1 MKKALL
7 ILASIVSA
15 LVLYGV
21 LTMYMNIRAYHVRG
35 QVLHAFSVAPQSGAP
50 PVLAGVGGVVWDYIC
65 VGSYEAKGI
74 DVASAKWIAERA
86 RVKHVDSP
94 RQDFSGFDIADEIY
108 TEFAG
113 SRHGL
118 VFVSLQEKLLV
129 GTVFPADVG
138 LGGEGCVEAADAALV
153 DTPKE
158 KQSYVAKNY
167 RRYFSL
173 SGAKLK

>member
-1 MKKALL
+1 
-7 ILASIVSA
+7 
-15 LVLYGV
+15 
-21 LTMYMNIRAYHVRG
+21 MNIRAYHVRD
-35 QVLHAFSVAPQSGAP
+35 QVLHAFSVTPQSGAA
-50 PVLAGVGGVVWDYIC
+50 PVLAGIGGVAWDYIC

-74 DVASAKWIAERA
+74 DVASAKWIAEHA
-86 RVKHVDSP
+86 RMKHIDSP
-94 RQDFSGFDIADEIY
+94 KQDFSGFDIADEIY

-113 SRHGL
+113 SQHGL

-129 GTVFPADVG
+129 GTLFPEDVG
-138 LGGEGCVEAADAALV
+138 IEGEGCVEAADAALV

-158 KQSYVAKNY
+158 KQPYVAKNY